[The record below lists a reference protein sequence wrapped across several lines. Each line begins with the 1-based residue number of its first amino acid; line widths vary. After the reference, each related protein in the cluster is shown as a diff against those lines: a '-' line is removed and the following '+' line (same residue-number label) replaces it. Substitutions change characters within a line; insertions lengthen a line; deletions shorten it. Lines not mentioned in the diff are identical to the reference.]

1 MKTDPDKLIKKHK
14 ALVQSD
20 LRKVVSH
27 VQRNDGDWIVNTV
40 MIEGC
45 EAPFRFKRR
54 KPYKNLKGALVNL
67 TYYPTTE
74 IIGGIEFEVMNVV
87 RIRVS

>member
-1 MKTDPDKLIKKHK
+1 MKTDPDKLTKKHK

-40 MIEGC
+40 MIEAC
-45 EAPFRFKRR
+45 DAPFRFKRQ

-74 IIGGIEFEVMNVV
+74 LVGGIEFEVMNVV